1 MDAATESRLRH
12 ALALTPSQRSEPA
25 ALLIDS
31 LDEDDDDSPEEI
43 EAAWAEEIRRRL
55 AEIDRGQ
62 SVPLSLDEFE
72 RRVTER
78 SWRFESGPMLPL
90 PTKSATHI
98 DGIVVRAY
106 CKPVGF

>member
-1 MDAATESRLRH
+1 MRVFVRLCVAQTLGKRLQQGPGH
-12 ALALTPSQRSEPA
+12 LGMLFDERFELPDSEA
-25 ALLIDS
+25 V
-31 LDEDDDDSPEEI
+31 
-43 EAAWAEEIRRRL
+43 AEEIRRRL